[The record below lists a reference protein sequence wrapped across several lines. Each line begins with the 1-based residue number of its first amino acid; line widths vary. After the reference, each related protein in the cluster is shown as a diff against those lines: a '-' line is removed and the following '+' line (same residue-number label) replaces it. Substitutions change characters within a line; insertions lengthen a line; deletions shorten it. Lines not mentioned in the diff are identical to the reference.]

1 MKIVRFVLLFWMIP
15 VFAFCQFDHL
25 GEIVEKAAEQETESG
40 YDDLVEEFVEK
51 ASHPVNLNTR
61 KQEDLYEIPFLSPA
75 HVKNLMDYRS
85 TYGELFSI
93 YELRTIPG
101 FDSLMIC
108 KIAPFVNVIP
118 DSHLPA
124 FSFRNFFKLGRH
136 DLMMRAR
143 QAFPV
148 SKGYQRPDTTAGL
161 NSNLYYPGDPRYY
174 YFRYQFTWFDKISF
188 GFSGEKDPGE
198 EFFKGAQK
206 NGFDFYGG
214 YLMLNN
220 IGVISRLV
228 VGNFRVQFGQG
239 LTIGTGMT
247 AGSMPGSVPSPAG
260 PAGIRP
266 ALGINEATGLRGIA
280 VTLRKNH
287 AELSGFVSYTSRGGT
302 VTKIDSISGR
312 AEEISSIYSGGYH
325 RTPSEIGK
333 QDILDELLVGGHLGF
348 SASPGQNWGFSAGL
362 TGTYMHYSAAIK
374 PEQDPYNLFR
384 FSGNVN
390 HNLGFDFRL
399 RIGKLFLFGEVSRS
413 MNGGWAGIAGCTF
426 TPGQNVTVH
435 ARYRYY
441 QPAFQNLFSNA
452 LGQGSANA
460 NEEGIFL
467 SLNAAISSKISL
479 SGYADLFSFP
489 WLKYRVDA
497 PTRGNESGVI
507 LDLRVSKISGFE
519 FRYYRK
525 HTRIN
530 GVGTNGM
537 HLHPLTDNTVQSFR
551 TVFDLSASERLLLRT
566 RIEFR
571 AVSRPVCSVQ
581 QGFLVYQD
589 ARLNNIG
596 WLTGVT
602 LRVGIFDTDGYDAR
616 FYVFEP
622 GVLYDYS
629 MACLDGK
636 GMRYC
641 LVLKA
646 KPCNQVN
653 FWLQGGVTV
662 YTDRTEIGSGA
673 DLTEGNVKAEVTAQ
687 LQIKL

>member
-1 MKIVRFVLLFWMIP
+1 MIIARLVLFFWMIP
-15 VFAFCQFDHL
+15 AIACSQFDHL
-25 GEIVEKAAEQETESG
+25 GEVVERAAEQESESA

-61 KQEDLYEIPFLSPA
+61 RQEELNEIPFLSPA
-75 HVKNLMDYRS
+75 QVKNLMDYRNA
-85 TYGELFSI
+85 YGELFSI
-93 YELRTIPG
+93 YELCTVPG
-101 FDSLMIC
+101 YDSLLIC
-108 KIAPFVNVIP
+108 KIAPFVTVLP
-118 DSHLPA
+118 DSHLPE
-124 FSFRNFFKLGRH
+124 FSLRNLLKLGRH
-136 DLMMRAR
+136 DLMIRAR
-143 QAFPV
+143 QGFPV
-148 SKGYQRPDTTAGL
+148 SKGFQRPDTNAGL

-174 YFRYQFTWFDKISF
+174 YFRYQFTWFDKIAC

-198 EFFKGAQK
+198 EFFRGAQK
-206 NGFDFYGG
+206 SGFDFYGG
-214 YLMLNN
+214 YLTLAN
-220 IGVISRLV
+220 IGILSRLV

-239 LTIGTGMT
+239 LTIGTGMM
-247 AGSMPGSVPSPAG
+247 AGSMPGSIPSPAG
-260 PAGIRP
+260 SAGIRP

-280 VTLRKNH
+280 ITLRKKH
-287 AELSGFVSYTSRGGT
+287 TELSGFISYTTRGGT
-302 VTKIDSISGR
+302 VSRIDSVSGR
-312 AEEISSIYSGGYH
+312 AEEISSFYSGGYH

-333 QDILDELLVGGHLGF
+333 RDILNELLVGGHLGF
-348 SASPGQNWGFSAGL
+348 TSSPGQNWGFSAGL
-362 TGTYMHYSAAIK
+362 TATYVHYSVKIR
-374 PEQDPYNLFR
+374 PERDPYNLYR
-384 FSGNVN
+384 FTGNVN
-390 HNLGFDFRL
+390 HNLGVDFRL
-399 RIGKLFLFGEVSRS
+399 RVGKIFLFGEVSRS

-441 QPAFQNLFSNA
+441 EPGFQNLFSNA
-452 LGQGSANA
+452 LGQGSTNA

-467 SLNAAISSKISL
+467 SLNAAITSKISL

-497 PTRGNESGVI
+497 PTRGHESGII
-507 LDLRVSKISGFE
+507 LGLRVSKNSGFE
-519 FRYYRK
+519 LRYYRK
-525 HTRIN
+525 STQIN
-530 GVGTNGM
+530 GIAPNGV

-551 TVFDLSASERLLLRT
+551 TLYDLSAGDRLLLRT
-566 RIEFR
+566 RIEYR
-571 AVSRPVCSVQ
+571 NVSGRGVPAQ
-581 QGFLVYQD
+581 QGFLLYQD
-589 ARLNNIG
+589 ARFNTTG
-596 WLTGVT
+596 WLPSVT

-629 MACLDGK
+629 MACLEGR

-662 YTDRTEIGSGA
+662 YTDRAETGSGA

-687 LQIKL
+687 LQVKL